1 MTAADQN
8 TKLASTPN
16 EQEIRSQLARIIGS
30 ADFDTS
36 ERAIGFLRFVVEE
49 TLAGRDAAISQNTIA
64 QCVFGRGDEFDPAID
79 PIVRMQAGR
88 VRRSL
93 EHYYLTAGHDDA
105 VAITIT
111 KGSYVPTFAYLS
123 APPPATVPATALDAT
138 PPAGETWPM
147 LFVSPLRNLTG
158 RPDVDF
164 IAQGLASDLA
174 VELNRYA
181 AISVFLAPG
190 TGAESTGANL
200 PRFELTGSV
209 ILRGEG
215 LRITFHLVDK
225 ETGEQRWA
233 QTFPCPDGVG
243 RGAALDQIVQTTA
256 ATVAEE
262 HGVLASH
269 LTKGTSQ
276 RPATDGNA
284 YEAILRY
291 HHFELTHEPQAFVQ
305 AFAALRQAVTANP
318 DCAICWS
325 YLARL
330 GGTHWSLGT
339 AGEVIPIEDSIA
351 AARRG
356 AGLAPND
363 VLSRLVLSYVLLL
376 GDEVDEARAEANAA
390 LERSGMSN
398 FLLDGI
404 GYLLSLSGDWER
416 GPDLIRRALRVNPF
430 PRRACYC
437 ALWLDALR
445 RRDADDALDAA
456 RKSSPIAYF
465 WSPLMQAVALVEAGR
480 VEAAAPHIE
489 QLLQIKPDFPQR
501 AEWLIRRYVK
511 FDDLVCRIEHALERT
526 GLALDAD
533 DERPAPPVGARQPAG
548 SSSRRPSRPLT

>member
-111 KGSYVPTFAYLS
+111 KGSYVPTFAYRS
-123 APPPATVPATALDAT
+123 APPPATAPATALDAT

-233 QTFPCPDGVG
+233 QTFPCPDGAG

-305 AFAALRQAVTANP
+305 AFAALQQAVTANP
-318 DCAICWS
+318 ACAICWS

-416 GPDLIRRALRVNPF
+416 GPDLIRRALQVNPF
-430 PRRACYC
+430 PTPGLLLRPVARRASP
-437 ALWLDALR
+437 LR
-445 RRDADDALDAA
+445 RRRCARRGAKVVAHRLLLESLD
-456 RKSSPIAYF
+456 
-465 WSPLMQAVALVEAGR
+465 
-480 VEAAAPHIE
+480 
-489 QLLQIKPDFPQR
+489 
-501 AEWLIRRYVK
+501 
-511 FDDLVCRIEHALERT
+511 
-526 GLALDAD
+526 
-533 DERPAPPVGARQPAG
+533 AG
-548 SSSRRPSRPLT
+548 SSAGRGRTGRGSRPAHRAAPADQTRLPAAGGMADQALRQVRRPRVPDRTCPRTDGARTRCR

>member
-1 MTAADQN
+1 MTAGDEN
-8 TKLASTPN
+8 TKPATTPG
-16 EQEIRSQLARIIGS
+16 ELEIRAQLARITGS

-64 QCVFGRGDEFDPAID
+64 QCVFGRGDEFDPSID

-93 EHYYLTAGHDDA
+93 EHYYLTAGQDDT
-105 VAITIT
+105 VAITIA
-111 KGSYVPTFAYLS
+111 KGSYVPTFEYRS
-123 APPPATVPATALDAT
+123 PPPPAPALDAG
-138 PPAGETWPM
+138 PPSGETWPT

-158 RPDVDF
+158 RPDMDF

-181 AISVFLAPG
+181 AISVFLSPG
-190 TGAESTGANL
+190 TGAESTGARL
-200 PRFELTGSV
+200 PRFELTGSL
-209 ILRGEG
+209 IPRGES
-215 LRITFHLVDK
+215 LRITFHLLDK

-233 QTFPCPDGVG
+233 QTFPCPDGAE

-284 YEAILRY
+284 YEATLRF
-291 HHFELTHEPQAFVQ
+291 HHFETTHEPQAFVQ
-305 AFAALRQAVTANP
+305 AFSALRQAVSANP
-318 DCAICWS
+318 DCAICWT

-330 GGTHWSLGT
+330 GGAHWSLGT
-339 AGEVIPIEDSIA
+339 PGEVIPIEDSVD

-356 AGLAPND
+356 AQLAPLD
-363 VLSRLVLSYVLLL
+363 VRSRVVLAWVLLL
-376 GDEVDEARAEANAA
+376 ADDVEDARAEADVA
-390 LERSGMSN
+390 LEVSSMSM
-398 FLLDGI
+398 FWLDAV
-404 GYLLSLSGDWER
+404 GYLLTLAGDWAR
-416 GPDLIRRALRVNPF
+416 GPDLIHRALRVNPF

-445 RRDADDALDAA
+445 RGDPEQALAAA
-456 RKSSPIAYF
+456 RKSAPEAYF
-465 WSPLMQAVALVEAGR
+465 WSPLMQAVSLVEADR
-480 VEAAAPHIE
+480 VEAAAPLIE
-489 QLLQIKPDFPQR
+489 QLLQIKPDFLQR
-501 AEWLIRRYVK
+501 ADWLIRRFVK
-511 FDDLVCRIEHALERT
+511 FDDLVGRISEALERT
-526 GLALDAD
+526 GLTLDHDAD
-533 DERPAPPVGARQPAG
+533 ARVPAAGDLQPAG
-548 SSSRRPSRPLT
+548 SSSRRSSTPLT